1 MGSFCWGRELNN
13 EELKE
18 MTRADLV
25 ALVAEKTEVNP
36 KLCDAIIREFLD
48 SIKAKVAQ
56 GEKITISG
64 FGTFERKRRKATM
77 ARNPQTG
84 EPMPI
89 ASQNVAV
96 FRAGTSLKEAVKS
109 AENF

>member
-1 MGSFCWGRELNN
+1 
-13 EELKE
+13 

-25 ALVAEKTEVNP
+25 ALVAEKTQTSP
-36 KLCDAIIREFLD
+36 KLCDAIIRTFID
-48 SIKAKVAQ
+48 SIRDSVAS

-84 EPMPI
+84 EPMAI
-89 ASQNVAV
+89 SAQNVAV
-96 FRAGTSLKEAVKS
+96 FRAGTALKDAVK
-109 AENF
+109 ACD